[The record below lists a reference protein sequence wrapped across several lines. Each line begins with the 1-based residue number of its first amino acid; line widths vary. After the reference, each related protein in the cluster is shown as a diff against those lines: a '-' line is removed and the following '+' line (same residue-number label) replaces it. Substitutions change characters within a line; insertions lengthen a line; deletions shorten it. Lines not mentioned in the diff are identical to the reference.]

1 MTMIVLYEYTNREQD
16 LVQACFRI
24 GNYVSIRDMPDE
36 LNPNNVLQAMR
47 ERQEKAAIISAIN
60 SQNRKLFTAL
70 GGGGGVFKKFD
81 WIPDEFSLHEEVKK
95 QDREEKKQK

>member
-1 MTMIVLYEYTNREQD
+1 M
-16 LVQACFRI
+16 QACFRT
-24 GNYVSIRDMPDE
+24 GNYISLRDMPDE

-70 GGGGGVFKKFD
+70 GGGGGVFQKFE
-81 WIPDEFSLHEEVKK
+81 WIPDQFGACKRL
-95 QDREEKKQK
+95 